1 MIRTLVGAV
10 FRPQVAAQTLH
21 RAEKSAS
28 SPRGDVQR
36 RAGTVAV
43 LGAGHGGMS
52 LAAYLGQLGH
62 EVFLWNRSPGP
73 IEQVIACGG
82 IRLQMPDR
90 EASVARVAIAT
101 TEIADVL
108 AAADLVLVA
117 APACRTARPLRGPVR
132 RSSATGKRSYCC
144 PGGRAGPWSFA
155 ECYGNSAAGLA
166 LCWARLTLSPFAAR
180 TTGPANAVI
189 FGAKAE
195 VSVAALPAVDTSAL
209 ITECRRFLPMVR
221 SARSV
226 LRHRTFQR
234 RRDLAPGH
242 HVAER
247 VPDYS
252 GRRV

>member
-28 SPRGDVQR
+28 SPRGDVRR

-73 IEQVIACGG
+73 IEPVVASGG

-90 EASVARVAIAT
+90 EASVARLAIAT

-108 AAADLVLVA
+108 SAADLVLIA
-117 APACRTARPLRGPVR
+117 APACAHASIAGPVR
-132 RSSATGKRSYCC
+132 HSSVTGKRSCCC
-144 PGGRAGPWSFA
+144 PVGRAGHWRLA
-155 ECYGNSAAGLA
+155 VCYGSSDAAPGIVLGEA
-166 LCWARLTLSPFAAR
+166 NTFPFAAR

-195 VSVAALPAVDTSAL
+195 VSVAALPAIDTSAL
-209 ITECRRFLPMVR
+209 ITECPAFPADGAVRRLGF
-221 SARSV
+221 A
-226 LRHRTFQR
+226 HRTFQR
-234 RRDLAPGH
+234 RRNLAPGH
-242 HVAER
+242 YATKR
-247 VPDYS
+247 KPDC
-252 GRRV
+252 GRRI